1 MANDIKGITVKIG
14 ADTTDLS
21 KAMSSANRSI
31 TTTQKQLNEVQKA
44 LKLDPSNTELLAQK
58 YRLLTEKA
66 DETRKK
72 LQTLKDAQSQVEEQ
86 YQNGEID
93 QGKYDAFR
101 RELITTENQLKELE
115 KDVARSNVTI
125 NSFGEKMKETGGKLT
140 AAGKAV
146 MPVSAAV
153 AGIGTAAAVSAVNFE
168 DAMAKVSTIADTT
181 EVPLDELRSQI
192 LALSSQTGISAN
204 EIADN
209 VYNAISAGQ
218 KTGDAVNFVTNS
230 TKLAKAGFADAG
242 AALDV
247 LTTIL
252 NAYGMEASE
261 VTNVSDMLIQTQ
273 NLGKTTVAELSS
285 SMGKVIPT
293 ANAYHVQLD
302 QLCAGYAK
310 MTANGVATAESTTYM
325 NSMLN
330 ELGKR
335 GTTVSDILKEK
346 TGKSFAELME
356 NGASLADVLSILKES
371 ADEQNLSF
379 GDLWSSAEAG
389 KAGLILLG
397 DSAEDFNST
406 LAQMRESTG
415 ATESAFE
422 KLQTNSSKINKAV
435 NAVKNTFII
444 LGGVILDTFSPA
456 IDAVTGGIQKL
467 CGWISS
473 LPSGIQAIIVV
484 IGTLIAA
491 AGPLLVVLGTL
502 MTSIGSLAPK
512 ISTASTAVSTFS
524 AGLVLPLAPIAAIAA
539 AVTALILI
547 IADLYKN
554 NEDFRNNIQII
565 WNSIK
570 EILSTVLTEIQ
581 TNFSFV
587 WDAVKVIVETALNL
601 IVATTQVFADALS
614 GNWENISSDITNIVT
629 ILKDGILSLFTVLK
643 DGILNLITN
652 VLYPKLVSVWNTIKT
667 AVLQKVTEIKTNAV
681 NKFNE
686 LVTSLVNMGSSFY
699 NAGVNA
705 FQNLWEG
712 MKEIWRSLKD
722 WVTDTI
728 NWLKDKLAFWRSA
741 NREMSDDADGSHAG
755 GLDYVPFDG
764 YKANV
769 NVNGNGNVNE
779 KGNGEG
785 NENASQD
792 GQPHP
797 FHPPSVEEVRAYCEN
812 KGYRISPERFMDY
825 YTANGWRLG
834 KSEMKDWKA
843 VVRNWERKEA
853 KQTENVSGYCRQES
867 GKGVKGYGR
876 CEGADAGSE
885 KYDGT
890 VL

>member
-31 TTTQKQLNEVQKA
+31 STTQKQLNEVQKA

-168 DAMAKVSTIADTT
+168 DAMTKVSTIADTT

-310 MTANGVATAESTTYM
+310 MTANGVATAESTTYI

-330 ELGKR
+330 ELGKS
-335 GTTVSDILKEK
+335 GTKVSDILKEK

-397 DSAEDFNST
+397 DSAEDFNDT

-456 IDAVTGGIQKL
+456 INAVTGGIQKL
-467 CGWISS
+467 CEWVSS
-473 LPSGIQAIIVV
+473 LPTGIQTVIVV

-502 MTSIGSLAPK
+502 MTSIGSLAPLF
-512 ISTASTAVSTFS
+512 STAVTAISTFS
-524 AGLVLPLAPIAAIAA
+524 AGLALPLAPIAAIAA

-547 IADLYKN
+547 VADLYKN

-570 EILSTVLTEIQ
+570 DFFNTVLSEIQ

-587 WDAVKVIVETALNL
+587 WDAVKVIVETALNY
-601 IVATTQVFADALS
+601 IVAVTQLFADIFS
-614 GNWENISSDITNIVT
+614 GNWENIGSDITNIVAV
-629 ILKDGILSLFTVLK
+629 LKDGILNLFIVLK

-699 NAGVNA
+699 NAGCNA
-705 FQNLWEG
+705 FQNLWNG

-741 NREMSDDADGSHAG
+741 NDEMNDGADGSHAG

-764 YKANV
+764 YKAILH
-769 NVNGNGNVNE
+769 
-779 KGNGEG
+779 KGERVLT
-785 NENASQD
+785 AQ
-792 GQPHP
+792 
-797 FHPPSVEEVRAYCEN
+797 EN
-812 KGYRISPERFMDY
+812 KTYKNNTTNKSGDTNVSVTQNFYNSSEN
-825 YTANGWRLG
+825 TA
-834 KSEMKDWKA
+834 
-843 VVRNWERKEA
+843 RKEQ
-853 KQTENVSGYCRQES
+853 KELQRTFRKLGFT
-867 GKGVKGYGR
+867 GV
-876 CEGADAGSE
+876 
-885 KYDGT
+885 
-890 VL
+890 

>member
-21 KAMSSANRSI
+21 KAMSGANRSI
-31 TTTQKQLNEVQKA
+31 STTQKQLNEVQKA

-330 ELGKR
+330 ELGKS

-356 NGASLADVLSILKES
+356 GGASLADVLSILKES

-397 DSAEDFNST
+397 DSAEDFNDT

-415 ATESAFE
+415 ATDSAFE

-473 LPSGIQAIIVV
+473 LPMGIQTIIVV

-491 AGPLLVVLGTL
+491 AGPLLIMLGTL
-502 MTSIGSLAPK
+502 MTSIGSLAPM
-512 ISTASTAVSTFS
+512 ISTASTAISTFS
-524 AGLVLPLAPIAAIAA
+524 AGLTWPLATIAAIAA

-547 IADLYKN
+547 VADLYKN

-570 EILSTVLTEIQ
+570 DFFNRVLSEIQ

-587 WDAVKVIVETALNL
+587 WDALKVIVETALNY
-601 IVATTQVFADALS
+601 IVSITQLFADIFS
-614 GNWENISSDITNIVT
+614 GNWENIGSDITNIVT
-629 ILKDGILSLFTVLK
+629 VLKDGILSLFTVLK

-652 VLYPKLVSVWNTIKT
+652 VLYPKLVSIWNTIKT

-699 NAGVNA
+699 NAGCNA
-705 FQNLWEG
+705 FSSLWNG

-728 NWLKDKLAFWRSA
+728 DWLKEKLAFWRSA
-741 NREMSDDADGSHAG
+741 NDEMNDGADGSHAG

-764 YKANV
+764 YKAILH
-769 NVNGNGNVNE
+769 
-779 KGNGEG
+779 KGERVLT
-785 NENASQD
+785 AQ
-792 GQPHP
+792 
-797 FHPPSVEEVRAYCEN
+797 EN
-812 KGYRISPERFMDY
+812 KTYQSNVTTKSGDTNVSVTQNFYNSSEN
-825 YTANGWRLG
+825 TARKEQKELQRTFRRLG
-834 KSEMKDWKA
+834 F
-843 VVRNWERKEA
+843 
-853 KQTENVSGYCRQES
+853 T
-867 GKGVKGYGR
+867 GV
-876 CEGADAGSE
+876 
-885 KYDGT
+885 
-890 VL
+890 

>member
-1 MANDIKGITVKIG
+1 MANDIKGIIVRIG

-31 TTTQKQLNEVQKA
+31 STTQKQLNEVQKA
-44 LKLDPSNTELLAQK
+44 LKLDPSNTDLLAQK

-72 LQTLKDAQSQVEEQ
+72 LQTLKDAQEQVEEQ
-86 YQNGEID
+86 YRNGEID

-101 RELITTENQLKELE
+101 RELISTENQLKKLE
-115 KDVARSNVTI
+115 KEAAKSNAAI
-125 NSFGEKMKETGGKLT
+125 NSFGEKMKDTGGKLT
-140 AAGKAV
+140 AAGKTI
-146 MPVSAAV
+146 MPLSAAV
-153 AGIGTAAAVSAVNFE
+153 VGIGTAAAVSAVDFE

-181 EVPLDELRSQI
+181 EIPLDELRSQI
-192 LALSSQTGISAN
+192 LYLSSQTGISAN

-302 QLCAGYAK
+302 QICAGYAK

-330 ELGKR
+330 ELGKS

-346 TGKSFAELME
+346 TGKSFAELMAD
-356 NGASLADVLSILKES
+356 GVSLADVLSVLKDS

-406 LAQMRESTG
+406 LAQMQESTG
-415 ATESAFE
+415 ATETAFE

-435 NAVKNTFII
+435 NAVKNTFIV

-456 IDAVTGGIQKL
+456 IEAVTGGIQKL
-467 CGWISS
+467 CNWISS
-473 LPSGIQAIIVV
+473 LPIGIQTIIVV

-502 MTSIGSLAPK
+502 MTSIGSLAPLL
-512 ISTASTAVSTFS
+512 STAVTAVSAFS
-524 AGLVLPLAPIAAIAA
+524 AGLALPIAPIAAIAA

-570 EILSTVLTEIQ
+570 DFLSAVLTEIQ

-587 WDAVKVIVETALNL
+587 WNAVKVIVETALNL
-601 IVATTQVFADALS
+601 IVAATQLFADIIS
-614 GNWENISSDITNIVT
+614 GNWENIGSDITNIVT
-629 ILKDGILSLFTVLK
+629 VLKDGIISLFTVLK

-652 VLYPKLVSVWNTIKT
+652 ILYPKLVSIWNTIKT
-667 AVLQKVTEIKTNAV
+667 AVLQKVTEIKTNV
-681 NKFNE
+681 INKFNE

-699 NAGVNA
+699 NAGCNA
-705 FQNLWEG
+705 FSSLWNG

-741 NREMSDDADGSHAG
+741 NEEMSEGADGSHAG

-764 YKANV
+764 YKAILH
-769 NVNGNGNVNE
+769 
-779 KGNGEG
+779 KGERVLT
-785 NENASQD
+785 AQ
-792 GQPHP
+792 
-797 FHPPSVEEVRAYCEN
+797 EN
-812 KGYRISPERFMDY
+812 KTYQNNTTNKNGDTNVSVTQNFYNSSEN
-825 YTANGWRLG
+825 TA
-834 KSEMKDWKA
+834 
-843 VVRNWERKEA
+843 RKEQ
-853 KQTENVSGYCRQES
+853 KELQRTFRKLGFT
-867 GKGVKGYGR
+867 GV
-876 CEGADAGSE
+876 
-885 KYDGT
+885 
-890 VL
+890 

>member
-242 AALDV
+242 SALDV

-302 QLCAGYAK
+302 QLCTGYAK

-330 ELGKR
+330 ELGKS

-356 NGASLADVLSILKES
+356 NGASLADVLSILKDS

-397 DSAEDFNST
+397 DSADDFNAT

-415 ATESAFE
+415 AAESAFE

-456 IDAVTGGIQKL
+456 INAVTISIQRL
-467 CGWISS
+467 CEWVSS
-473 LPSGIQAIIVV
+473 LPTGIQTVMVV

-491 AGPLLVVLGTL
+491 TGPLLVVLGTL
-502 MTSIGSLAPK
+502 MTSIGSLAPLF
-512 ISTASTAVSTFS
+512 STAVTAISAFS
-524 AGLVLPLAPIAAIAA
+524 AGLALPLAPIAAIAA

-601 IVATTQVFADALS
+601 IVAATQLFADIFS

-629 ILKDGILSLFTVLK
+629 VLKDGVVSLFVVLK

-699 NAGVNA
+699 NAGCNA
-705 FQNLWEG
+705 FDSLWNG

-728 NWLKDKLAFWRSA
+728 DWLKEKLAFWRSA
-741 NREMSDDADGSHAG
+741 NREMSEGADGSHAG

-764 YKANV
+764 YKAILH
-769 NVNGNGNVNE
+769 
-779 KGNGEG
+779 KGERVLT
-785 NENASQD
+785 AQ
-792 GQPHP
+792 
-797 FHPPSVEEVRAYCEN
+797 EN
-812 KGYRISPERFMDY
+812 KTYQNNTTNKSGDTNVSVTQNFYNSSEN
-825 YTANGWRLG
+825 TARKEQKELQRTFRRLG
-834 KSEMKDWKA
+834 F
-843 VVRNWERKEA
+843 
-853 KQTENVSGYCRQES
+853 T
-867 GKGVKGYGR
+867 GV
-876 CEGADAGSE
+876 
-885 KYDGT
+885 
-890 VL
+890 

>member
-31 TTTQKQLNEVQKA
+31 STTQKQLNEVQKA

-242 AALDV
+242 SALDV

-302 QLCAGYAK
+302 QLCTGYAK

-330 ELGKR
+330 ELGKS

-356 NGASLADVLSILKES
+356 NGASLADVLSILKDS

-397 DSAEDFNST
+397 DSADDFNAT

-415 ATESAFE
+415 AAESAFE

-456 IDAVTGGIQKL
+456 INAVTISIQRL
-467 CGWISS
+467 CEWVSS
-473 LPSGIQAIIVV
+473 LPTGIQTVIVV

-491 AGPLLVVLGTL
+491 TGPLLVVLGTL
-502 MTSIGSLAPK
+502 MTSIGSLAPLF
-512 ISTASTAVSTFS
+512 STAVTAIAAFS
-524 AGLVLPLAPIAAIAA
+524 AGLALPLAPIAAIAA

-601 IVATTQVFADALS
+601 IVAATQLFADIFS

-629 ILKDGILSLFTVLK
+629 VLKDGVVSLFVVLK

-699 NAGVNA
+699 NAGCNA
-705 FQNLWEG
+705 FDSLWNG

-728 NWLKDKLAFWRSA
+728 DWLKEKLAFWRSA
-741 NREMSDDADGSHAG
+741 NREMSEGADGSHAG

-764 YKANV
+764 YKAILH
-769 NVNGNGNVNE
+769 
-779 KGNGEG
+779 KGERVLT
-785 NENASQD
+785 AQ
-792 GQPHP
+792 
-797 FHPPSVEEVRAYCEN
+797 EN
-812 KGYRISPERFMDY
+812 KTYQNNTTNKSGDTNVSVTQNFYNSSEN
-825 YTANGWRLG
+825 TARKEQKELQRTFRRLG
-834 KSEMKDWKA
+834 F
-843 VVRNWERKEA
+843 
-853 KQTENVSGYCRQES
+853 T
-867 GKGVKGYGR
+867 GV
-876 CEGADAGSE
+876 
-885 KYDGT
+885 
-890 VL
+890 

>member
-547 IADLYKN
+547 IAD
-554 NEDFRNNIQII
+554 
-565 WNSIK
+565 
-570 EILSTVLTEIQ
+570 
-581 TNFSFV
+581 
-587 WDAVKVIVETALNL
+587 
-601 IVATTQVFADALS
+601 
-614 GNWENISSDITNIVT
+614 
-629 ILKDGILSLFTVLK
+629 
-643 DGILNLITN
+643 
-652 VLYPKLVSVWNTIKT
+652 
-667 AVLQKVTEIKTNAV
+667 
-681 NKFNE
+681 FN
-686 LVTSLVNMGSSFY
+686 
-699 NAGVNA
+699 
-705 FQNLWEG
+705 
-712 MKEIWRSLKD
+712 
-722 WVTDTI
+722 
-728 NWLKDKLAFWRSA
+728 
-741 NREMSDDADGSHAG
+741 
-755 GLDYVPFDG
+755 
-764 YKANV
+764 
-769 NVNGNGNVNE
+769 
-779 KGNGEG
+779 
-785 NENASQD
+785 
-792 GQPHP
+792 
-797 FHPPSVEEVRAYCEN
+797 
-812 KGYRISPERFMDY
+812 
-825 YTANGWRLG
+825 
-834 KSEMKDWKA
+834 
-843 VVRNWERKEA
+843 
-853 KQTENVSGYCRQES
+853 
-867 GKGVKGYGR
+867 
-876 CEGADAGSE
+876 
-885 KYDGT
+885 
-890 VL
+890 

>member
-601 IVATTQVFADALS
+601 IVATTHTPVLQQYPVFGVYPRCGRYSA
-614 GNWENISSDITNIVT
+614 
-629 ILKDGILSLFTVLK
+629 
-643 DGILNLITN
+643 
-652 VLYPKLVSVWNTIKT
+652 VLY
-667 AVLQKVTEIKTNAV
+667 
-681 NKFNE
+681 
-686 LVTSLVNMGSSFY
+686 
-699 NAGVNA
+699 
-705 FQNLWEG
+705 
-712 MKEIWRSLKD
+712 R
-722 WVTDTI
+722 
-728 NWLKDKLAFWRSA
+728 R
-741 NREMSDDADGSHAG
+741 R
-755 GLDYVPFDG
+755 GL
-764 YKANV
+764 
-769 NVNGNGNVNE
+769 
-779 KGNGEG
+779 
-785 NENASQD
+785 
-792 GQPHP
+792 
-797 FHPPSVEEVRAYCEN
+797 
-812 KGYRISPERFMDY
+812 
-825 YTANGWRLG
+825 
-834 KSEMKDWKA
+834 
-843 VVRNWERKEA
+843 
-853 KQTENVSGYCRQES
+853 
-867 GKGVKGYGR
+867 
-876 CEGADAGSE
+876 
-885 KYDGT
+885 
-890 VL
+890 

>member
-31 TTTQKQLNEVQKA
+31 STTQKQLNEVQKA
-44 LKLDPSNTELLAQK
+44 LKLDPSNTELLTQK

-72 LQTLKDAQSQVEEQ
+72 LQTLKDVQSQVEEQ

-204 EIADN
+204 EIADY

-330 ELGKR
+330 ELGKS

-356 NGASLADVLSILKES
+356 GGASLADVLSILKES

-397 DSAEDFNST
+397 DSAEDFNDT

-415 ATESAFE
+415 ATDSAFE

-473 LPSGIQAIIVV
+473 LPMGIQTIIVV

-491 AGPLLVVLGTL
+491 AGPLLIMLGTL
-502 MTSIGSLAPK
+502 MTSIGSLAPM
-512 ISTASTAVSTFS
+512 ISTASTAISTFS
-524 AGLVLPLAPIAAIAA
+524 AGLTWPLAPIAAIAA

-547 IADLYKN
+547 VADLYKN

-570 EILSTVLTEIQ
+570 DFFNRVLSEIQ

-587 WDAVKVIVETALNL
+587 WDALKVIVETALNY
-601 IVATTQVFADALS
+601 IVSITQLFADIFS
-614 GNWENISSDITNIVT
+614 GNWENIGSDITNIVT
-629 ILKDGILSLFTVLK
+629 VLKDGILSLFTVLK

-652 VLYPKLVSVWNTIKT
+652 VLYPKLVSIWNTIKT

-699 NAGVNA
+699 NAGCNA
-705 FQNLWEG
+705 FSSLWNG

-728 NWLKDKLAFWRSA
+728 DWLKEKLAFWRSA

-764 YKANV
+764 YKAILH
-769 NVNGNGNVNE
+769 
-779 KGNGEG
+779 KGERVLT
-785 NENASQD
+785 AQ
-792 GQPHP
+792 
-797 FHPPSVEEVRAYCEN
+797 EN
-812 KGYRISPERFMDY
+812 KTYQSTVTTQSGDTNVTVTQNFYNSSEN
-825 YTANGWRLG
+825 TARKEQKELQRTFRRLG
-834 KSEMKDWKA
+834 F
-843 VVRNWERKEA
+843 
-853 KQTENVSGYCRQES
+853 T
-867 GKGVKGYGR
+867 GV
-876 CEGADAGSE
+876 
-885 KYDGT
+885 
-890 VL
+890 

>member
-31 TTTQKQLNEVQKA
+31 STTQKQLNEVQKA

-58 YRLLTEKA
+58 YRLFTEKA

-242 AALDV
+242 SALDV

-302 QLCAGYAK
+302 QLCTGYAK

-330 ELGKR
+330 ELGKS

-356 NGASLADVLSILKES
+356 NGASLADVLSILKDS

-397 DSAEDFNST
+397 DSADDFNAT

-415 ATESAFE
+415 AAESAFE

-456 IDAVTGGIQKL
+456 INAVTISIQRL
-467 CGWISS
+467 CEWVSS
-473 LPSGIQAIIVV
+473 LPTGIQTVIVV

-491 AGPLLVVLGTL
+491 TGPLLVVLGTL
-502 MTSIGSLAPK
+502 MTSIGSLAPLF
-512 ISTASTAVSTFS
+512 STAVTAISAFS
-524 AGLVLPLAPIAAIAA
+524 AGLALPLAPIAAIAA

-601 IVATTQVFADALS
+601 IVAATQLFADIFS

-629 ILKDGILSLFTVLK
+629 VLKDGVVSLFVVLK

-699 NAGVNA
+699 NAGCNA
-705 FQNLWEG
+705 FDSLWNG

-728 NWLKDKLAFWRSA
+728 DWLKEKLAFWRSA
-741 NREMSDDADGSHAG
+741 NREMSEGADGSHAG

-764 YKANV
+764 YKAILH
-769 NVNGNGNVNE
+769 
-779 KGNGEG
+779 KGERVLT
-785 NENASQD
+785 AQ
-792 GQPHP
+792 
-797 FHPPSVEEVRAYCEN
+797 EN
-812 KGYRISPERFMDY
+812 KTYQNNTTNKSGDTNVSVTQNFYNSSEN
-825 YTANGWRLG
+825 TA
-834 KSEMKDWKA
+834 
-843 VVRNWERKEA
+843 RKEQ
-853 KQTENVSGYCRQES
+853 KELQRTFRKLGFT
-867 GKGVKGYGR
+867 GV
-876 CEGADAGSE
+876 
-885 KYDGT
+885 
-890 VL
+890 

>member
-1 MANDIKGITVKIG
+1 MANDIKGIIVRIG

-31 TTTQKQLNEVQKA
+31 STTQKQLNEVQKA

-140 AAGKAV
+140 AAGKSI
-146 MPVSAAV
+146 MPLSAAV
-153 AGIGTAAAVSAVNFE
+153 AGIGTAAAVSAVSFE
-168 DAMAKVSTIADTT
+168 DAMAKVGTIADTT
-181 EVPLDELRSQI
+181 EIPLDELRSQI
-192 LALSSQTGISAN
+192 LSLSSQTGISAN

-302 QLCAGYAK
+302 QLCTGYAK

-330 ELGKR
+330 ELGKS
-335 GTTVSDILKEK
+335 GTTVSDILKDK

-356 NGASLADVLSILKES
+356 DGHSLADVLSILKES

-397 DSAEDFNST
+397 DSADDFNST
-406 LAQMRESTG
+406 LARMRESTG

-456 IDAVTGGIQKL
+456 INAVTEGIQKL
-467 CGWISS
+467 CEWISS
-473 LPSGIQAIIVV
+473 LPSGIQTIIVV

-491 AGPLLVVLGTL
+491 AGPLLVILGTL
-502 MTSIGSLAPK
+502 MTSIGSLAPMF
-512 ISTASTAVSTFS
+512 STAVTAVSAFS
-524 AGLVLPLAPIAAIAA
+524 AGLTWPLAPIAAIAA

-601 IVATTQVFADALS
+601 IVAATQLFADIFS

-629 ILKDGILSLFTVLK
+629 VLKDGVVSLFVVLK

-699 NAGVNA
+699 NAGCNA
-705 FQNLWEG
+705 FDSLWNG

-728 NWLKDKLAFWRSA
+728 DWLKEKLAFWRSA
-741 NREMSDDADGSHAG
+741 NREMSEGADGSHAG

-764 YKANV
+764 YKAILH
-769 NVNGNGNVNE
+769 
-779 KGNGEG
+779 KGERVLT
-785 NENASQD
+785 AQ
-792 GQPHP
+792 
-797 FHPPSVEEVRAYCEN
+797 EN
-812 KGYRISPERFMDY
+812 KTYQSNVTTKSGDTNVTVTQNFYNSSEN
-825 YTANGWRLG
+825 TA
-834 KSEMKDWKA
+834 
-843 VVRNWERKEA
+843 RKEQ
-853 KQTENVSGYCRQES
+853 KELQRTFRKLGFT
-867 GKGVKGYGR
+867 GV
-876 CEGADAGSE
+876 
-885 KYDGT
+885 
-890 VL
+890 

>member
-14 ADTTDLS
+14 ADTTDLG

-31 TTTQKQLNEVQKA
+31 STTQKQLNEVQKA

-72 LQTLKDAQSQVEEQ
+72 LQTLKDAQAQVEEQ
-86 YQNGEID
+86 YRNGEID

-168 DAMAKVSTIADTT
+168 DAMAKVSTIADTM
-181 EVPLDELRSQI
+181 EVPLDSLRSQI
-192 LALSSQTGISAN
+192 LELSSQTGISAN

-252 NAYGMEASE
+252 SAYGMEASE

-302 QLCAGYAK
+302 QLCTGYAK

-330 ELGKR
+330 ELGKS
-335 GTTVSDILKEK
+335 GTTVSDILKDK

-356 NGASLADVLSILKES
+356 DGHSLADVLSILKDS

-397 DSAEDFNST
+397 DSADDFNAT

-415 ATESAFE
+415 ATETAFE

-435 NAVKNTFII
+435 NDVKNTFII

-467 CGWISS
+467 CNWISS
-473 LPSGIQAIIVV
+473 LPTGIQTVIVL

-491 AGPLLVVLGTL
+491 AGPLLVILGTL
-502 MTSIGSLAPK
+502 MTSIGSLAPMF
-512 ISTASTAVSTFS
+512 STAVTAISAFST
-524 AGLVLPLAPIAAIAA
+524 GLALPLAPIAAIAA

-547 IADLYKN
+547 VADLYKN

-764 YKANV
+764 YKAILH
-769 NVNGNGNVNE
+769 
-779 KGNGEG
+779 KGERVLT
-785 NENASQD
+785 AQ
-792 GQPHP
+792 
-797 FHPPSVEEVRAYCEN
+797 EN
-812 KGYRISPERFMDY
+812 KTYQSNVTTKSGDTNVTVTQNFYNSSEN
-825 YTANGWRLG
+825 TA
-834 KSEMKDWKA
+834 
-843 VVRNWERKEA
+843 RKEQ
-853 KQTENVSGYCRQES
+853 KELQRTFRKLGFT
-867 GKGVKGYGR
+867 GV
-876 CEGADAGSE
+876 
-885 KYDGT
+885 
-890 VL
+890 

>member
-31 TTTQKQLNEVQKA
+31 STTQKQLNEVQKA

-86 YQNGEID
+86 YRNGEID

-764 YKANV
+764 YKAILH
-769 NVNGNGNVNE
+769 
-779 KGNGEG
+779 KGERVLT
-785 NENASQD
+785 AQ
-792 GQPHP
+792 
-797 FHPPSVEEVRAYCEN
+797 EN
-812 KGYRISPERFMDY
+812 KTYQSNVTTKSGDTNVTVTQNFYNSSEN
-825 YTANGWRLG
+825 TA
-834 KSEMKDWKA
+834 
-843 VVRNWERKEA
+843 RKEQ
-853 KQTENVSGYCRQES
+853 KELQRTFRKLGFT
-867 GKGVKGYGR
+867 GV
-876 CEGADAGSE
+876 
-885 KYDGT
+885 
-890 VL
+890 

>member
-31 TTTQKQLNEVQKA
+31 STTQKQLNEVQKA

-72 LQTLKDAQSQVEEQ
+72 LQTLKDAQAQVEEQ
-86 YQNGEID
+86 YRNGEID

-168 DAMAKVSTIADTT
+168 DAMTKVSTIADTT

-310 MTANGVATAESTTYM
+310 MTANGVATAESTTYI

-330 ELGKR
+330 ELGKS
-335 GTTVSDILKEK
+335 GTKVSDILKEK

-397 DSAEDFNST
+397 DSAEDFNDT

-456 IDAVTGGIQKL
+456 INAVTGGIQKL
-467 CGWISS
+467 CEWVSS
-473 LPSGIQAIIVV
+473 LPTGIQTVIVV

-502 MTSIGSLAPK
+502 MTSIGSLAPLF
-512 ISTASTAVSTFS
+512 STAVTAISTFS
-524 AGLVLPLAPIAAIAA
+524 AGLALPLAPIAAIAA

-547 IADLYKN
+547 VADLYKN

-570 EILSTVLTEIQ
+570 DFFNTVLSEIQ

-587 WDAVKVIVETALNL
+587 WDAVKVIVETALNY
-601 IVATTQVFADALS
+601 IVAVTQLFADIFS
-614 GNWENISSDITNIVT
+614 GNWENIGSDITNIVAV
-629 ILKDGILSLFTVLK
+629 LKDGILNLFIVLK

-686 LVTSLVNMGSSFY
+686 LVTSLINMGSSFY
-699 NAGVNA
+699 NAGCNA
-705 FQNLWEG
+705 FDSLWNG

-728 NWLKDKLAFWRSA
+728 DWLKEKLAFWRSA

-764 YKANV
+764 YKAILH
-769 NVNGNGNVNE
+769 
-779 KGNGEG
+779 KGERVLT
-785 NENASQD
+785 AQ
-792 GQPHP
+792 
-797 FHPPSVEEVRAYCEN
+797 EN
-812 KGYRISPERFMDY
+812 KTYQSNVTTQSSDTNVTVTQNFYNSSEN
-825 YTANGWRLG
+825 TA
-834 KSEMKDWKA
+834 
-843 VVRNWERKEA
+843 RKEQ
-853 KQTENVSGYCRQES
+853 KELQRTFRKLGFT
-867 GKGVKGYGR
+867 GV
-876 CEGADAGSE
+876 
-885 KYDGT
+885 
-890 VL
+890 

>member
-1 MANDIKGITVKIG
+1 
-14 ADTTDLS
+14 
-21 KAMSSANRSI
+21 
-31 TTTQKQLNEVQKA
+31 
-44 LKLDPSNTELLAQK
+44 
-58 YRLLTEKA
+58 
-66 DETRKK
+66 
-72 LQTLKDAQSQVEEQ
+72 
-86 YQNGEID
+86 
-93 QGKYDAFR
+93 
-101 RELITTENQLKELE
+101 
-115 KDVARSNVTI
+115 
-125 NSFGEKMKETGGKLT
+125 
-140 AAGKAV
+140 
-146 MPVSAAV
+146 
-153 AGIGTAAAVSAVNFE
+153 
-168 DAMAKVSTIADTT
+168 
-181 EVPLDELRSQI
+181 
-192 LALSSQTGISAN
+192 
-204 EIADN
+204 
-209 VYNAISAGQ
+209 
-218 KTGDAVNFVTNS
+218 
-230 TKLAKAGFADAG
+230 
-242 AALDV
+242 
-247 LTTIL
+247 
-252 NAYGMEASE
+252 
-261 VTNVSDMLIQTQ
+261 
-273 NLGKTTVAELSS
+273 
-285 SMGKVIPT
+285 
-293 ANAYHVQLD
+293 
-302 QLCAGYAK
+302 

-330 ELGKR
+330 ELGKS
-335 GTTVSDILKEK
+335 GTTVSDILREK

-356 NGASLADVLSILKES
+356 NGASLADVLSILKDS

-397 DSAEDFNST
+397 DSAEDFNGT

-415 ATESAFE
+415 ATDGAFE

-435 NAVKNTFII
+435 NDVKNTFII

-473 LPSGIQAIIVV
+473 LPTGIQTIIVV

-491 AGPLLVVLGTL
+491 AGPLLVMLGTL
-502 MTSIGSLAPK
+502 MTSIGSFAPML
-512 ISTASTAVSTFS
+512 STAATAVSTFS
-524 AGLVLPLAPIAAIAA
+524 AGLALPLAPIAAIAA

-601 IVATTQVFADALS
+601 IISITQLFADILS
-614 GNWENISSDITNIVT
+614 GNWENISSDIINIVT

-712 MKEIWRSLKD
+712 MKEIWRSLKE

-741 NREMSDDADGSHAG
+741 NDEMNDGADGSHAG

-764 YKANV
+764 YKAILH
-769 NVNGNGNVNE
+769 
-779 KGNGEG
+779 KGERVLT
-785 NENASQD
+785 AQ
-792 GQPHP
+792 
-797 FHPPSVEEVRAYCEN
+797 EN
-812 KGYRISPERFMDY
+812 KTYQSNVTTKSGDTNVSVTQNFYNSSEN
-825 YTANGWRLG
+825 TA
-834 KSEMKDWKA
+834 
-843 VVRNWERKEA
+843 RKEQ
-853 KQTENVSGYCRQES
+853 KELQRTFRKLGFT
-867 GKGVKGYGR
+867 GV
-876 CEGADAGSE
+876 
-885 KYDGT
+885 
-890 VL
+890 

>member
-1 MANDIKGITVKIG
+1 MANDIKGIIVRIG

-31 TTTQKQLNEVQKA
+31 STTQKQLNEVQKA
-44 LKLDPSNTELLAQK
+44 LKLDPSNTDLLAQK

-72 LQTLKDAQSQVEEQ
+72 LQTLKDAQEQVEEQ
-86 YQNGEID
+86 YRNGEID

-101 RELITTENQLKELE
+101 RELITTENQLRELE

-192 LALSSQTGISAN
+192 LSLSSQTGISAS

-293 ANAYHVQLD
+293 ANAYNVQLD

-330 ELGKR
+330 ELGKS
-335 GTTVSDILKEK
+335 GTTVSDILKER

-356 NGASLADVLSILKES
+356 NGESLADVLSVLKDS

-415 ATESAFE
+415 ATETAFE

-435 NAVKNTFII
+435 NAVKNTFIV

-456 IDAVTGGIQKL
+456 IEAVTGGIQKL
-467 CGWISS
+467 CNWISS
-473 LPSGIQAIIVV
+473 LPMGIQTIIVV
-484 IGTLIAA
+484 IGTLIAS

-502 MTSIGSLAPK
+502 MTSIGSLAPMF
-512 ISTASTAVSTFS
+512 STAVTAVSAFS
-524 AGLVLPLAPIAAIAA
+524 AGLALPIAPIAAIAA

-601 IVATTQVFADALS
+601 IVVATQFFADVLS
-614 GNWENISSDITNIVT
+614 GNWKNISSDITNIVT
-629 ILKDGILSLFTVLK
+629 VLKNGILSLFTVLK

-705 FQNLWEG
+705 FSSLWNG
-712 MKEIWRSLKD
+712 MKEIWRSLRD

-741 NREMSDDADGSHAG
+741 NDEMNDGADGSHAG

-764 YKANV
+764 YKAILH
-769 NVNGNGNVNE
+769 
-779 KGNGEG
+779 KGERVLT
-785 NENASQD
+785 AQ
-792 GQPHP
+792 
-797 FHPPSVEEVRAYCEN
+797 EN
-812 KGYRISPERFMDY
+812 KTYKNNTTNKSGDTNVSVTQNFYNSSEN
-825 YTANGWRLG
+825 TA
-834 KSEMKDWKA
+834 
-843 VVRNWERKEA
+843 RKEQ
-853 KQTENVSGYCRQES
+853 KELQRTFRKLGFT
-867 GKGVKGYGR
+867 GV
-876 CEGADAGSE
+876 
-885 KYDGT
+885 
-890 VL
+890 

>member
-293 ANAYHVQLD
+293 ANACNVQLD

-512 ISTASTAVSTFS
+512 ISTAVTAISTFS
-524 AGLVLPLAPIAAIAA
+524 ADLALPLAPIAAIAA

-764 YKANV
+764 YKAILH
-769 NVNGNGNVNE
+769 
-779 KGNGEG
+779 KGERVLT
-785 NENASQD
+785 AQ
-792 GQPHP
+792 
-797 FHPPSVEEVRAYCEN
+797 EN
-812 KGYRISPERFMDY
+812 KTYQSNVTTKSGDTNVTVTQNFYNSSEN
-825 YTANGWRLG
+825 TA
-834 KSEMKDWKA
+834 
-843 VVRNWERKEA
+843 RKEQ
-853 KQTENVSGYCRQES
+853 KELQRTFRKLGFT
-867 GKGVKGYGR
+867 GV
-876 CEGADAGSE
+876 
-885 KYDGT
+885 
-890 VL
+890 

>member
-31 TTTQKQLNEVQKA
+31 STTQKQLNEVQKA

-168 DAMAKVSTIADTT
+168 DAMTKVSTIADTT

-310 MTANGVATAESTTYM
+310 MTANGVATAESTTYI

-330 ELGKR
+330 ELGKS
-335 GTTVSDILKEK
+335 GTKVSDILKEK

-397 DSAEDFNST
+397 DSAEDFNDT

-456 IDAVTGGIQKL
+456 INAVTGGIQKL
-467 CGWISS
+467 CEWVSS
-473 LPSGIQAIIVV
+473 LPTGIQTVIVV

-502 MTSIGSLAPK
+502 MTSIGSLAPLF
-512 ISTASTAVSTFS
+512 STAVTAISTFS
-524 AGLVLPLAPIAAIAA
+524 AGLALPLAPIAAIAA

-547 IADLYKN
+547 VADLYKN

-570 EILSTVLTEIQ
+570 DFFNTVLSEIQ

-601 IVATTQVFADALS
+601 IVATTQLFADIFS
-614 GNWENISSDITNIVT
+614 GNWENISGDIINIVT
-629 ILKDGILSLFTVLK
+629 VLKDEILSLFTVLK

-699 NAGVNA
+699 NAGCNA

-728 NWLKDKLAFWRSA
+728 DWLKDKLAFWRSA

-764 YKANV
+764 YKAILH
-769 NVNGNGNVNE
+769 
-779 KGNGEG
+779 KGERVLT
-785 NENASQD
+785 AQ
-792 GQPHP
+792 
-797 FHPPSVEEVRAYCEN
+797 EN
-812 KGYRISPERFMDY
+812 KTYQSNV
-825 YTANGWRLG
+825 TA
-834 KSEMKDWKA
+834 KSGDTNVTVTQNFYNSSENNA
-843 VVRNWERKEA
+843 RKEQ
-853 KQTENVSGYCRQES
+853 KELQRTFRKLGFT
-867 GKGVKGYGR
+867 GV
-876 CEGADAGSE
+876 
-885 KYDGT
+885 
-890 VL
+890 

>member
-31 TTTQKQLNEVQKA
+31 STTQKQLNEVQKA

-86 YQNGEID
+86 YRNGEID
-93 QGKYDAFR
+93 QGKYDAFC

-140 AAGKAV
+140 AAGKTI
-146 MPVSAAV
+146 MPLSAAV

-168 DAMAKVSTIADTT
+168 DAMAKVSTITDTT
-181 EVPLDELRSQI
+181 EVPLDSLRSQI
-192 LALSSQTGISAN
+192 LELSSQTGISAN

-218 KTGDAVNFVTNS
+218 KTGDAVNFVTKS

-242 AALDV
+242 SALDV

-302 QLCAGYAK
+302 QLCTGYAK

-330 ELGKR
+330 ELGKS

-356 NGASLADVLSILKES
+356 NGASLADVLSILKDS

-397 DSAEDFNST
+397 DSADDFNAT

-415 ATESAFE
+415 AAESAFE

-456 IDAVTGGIQKL
+456 INAVTISIQRL
-467 CGWISS
+467 CEWVSS
-473 LPSGIQAIIVV
+473 LPTGIQTVIVV

-491 AGPLLVVLGTL
+491 TGPLLVVLGTL
-502 MTSIGSLAPK
+502 MTSIGSLAPLF
-512 ISTASTAVSTFS
+512 STAVTAISAFS
-524 AGLVLPLAPIAAIAA
+524 AGLALPLAPIAAIAA

-601 IVATTQVFADALS
+601 IVAATQLFADIFS

-629 ILKDGILSLFTVLK
+629 VLKNGVVSLFVVLK

-699 NAGVNA
+699 NAGCNA
-705 FQNLWEG
+705 FDSLWNG

-728 NWLKDKLAFWRSA
+728 DWLKEKLALWRSA
-741 NREMSDDADGSHAG
+741 NREMSEGADGSHAG

-764 YKANV
+764 YKAILH
-769 NVNGNGNVNE
+769 
-779 KGNGEG
+779 KGERVLT
-785 NENASQD
+785 AQ
-792 GQPHP
+792 
-797 FHPPSVEEVRAYCEN
+797 EN
-812 KGYRISPERFMDY
+812 KTYQNNTTNKSGDTNVSVTQNFYNSSEN
-825 YTANGWRLG
+825 TA
-834 KSEMKDWKA
+834 
-843 VVRNWERKEA
+843 RKEQ
-853 KQTENVSGYCRQES
+853 KELQRTFRKLGFT
-867 GKGVKGYGR
+867 GV
-876 CEGADAGSE
+876 
-885 KYDGT
+885 
-890 VL
+890 

>member
-31 TTTQKQLNEVQKA
+31 STTQKQLNEVQKA

-58 YRLLTEKA
+58 YRLLTQKA

-72 LQTLKDAQSQVEEQ
+72 LQTLKDAQVQVEEQ
-86 YQNGEID
+86 YRNGEID

-101 RELITTENQLKELE
+101 RELITTENQLRELE

-153 AGIGTAAAVSAVNFE
+153 AGIGTAVAVSAVNFE

-330 ELGKR
+330 ELGKS
-335 GTTVSDILKEK
+335 GTTISDILKDK

-356 NGASLADVLSILKES
+356 NGVSLADVLSILKDS

-397 DSAEDFNST
+397 DSADDFNAT

-415 ATESAFE
+415 ATETAFE

-435 NAVKNTFII
+435 NDVKNTFII

-467 CGWISS
+467 CNWISS
-473 LPSGIQAIIVV
+473 LPTGIQTVIVL

-491 AGPLLVVLGTL
+491 AGPLLVILGTL
-502 MTSIGSLAPK
+502 MTSIGSLAPMF
-512 ISTASTAVSTFS
+512 STAVTAISAFST
-524 AGLVLPLAPIAAIAA
+524 GLALPLAPIAAIAA

-547 IADLYKN
+547 VADLYKN

-570 EILSTVLTEIQ
+570 DFFNTVLSEIQ

-587 WDAVKVIVETALNL
+587 WDAVKVIVETALNY
-601 IVATTQVFADALS
+601 IVSITQLFADIFS
-614 GNWENISSDITNIVT
+614 GNWENISGDITNIVT
-629 ILKDGILSLFTVLK
+629 VLKDGILSLFTVLK

-699 NAGVNA
+699 NAGCNA
-705 FQNLWEG
+705 FSSLWNG
-712 MKEIWRSLKD
+712 MKEIWSSLKD

-728 NWLKDKLAFWRSA
+728 DWLKEKLAFWRSA

-764 YKANV
+764 YKAILH
-769 NVNGNGNVNE
+769 
-779 KGNGEG
+779 KGERVLT
-785 NENASQD
+785 AQ
-792 GQPHP
+792 
-797 FHPPSVEEVRAYCEN
+797 EN
-812 KGYRISPERFMDY
+812 KTYQSNVTTKSGDTNVTVTQNFYNSSEN
-825 YTANGWRLG
+825 TA
-834 KSEMKDWKA
+834 
-843 VVRNWERKEA
+843 RKEQ
-853 KQTENVSGYCRQES
+853 KELQRTFRKLGFT
-867 GKGVKGYGR
+867 GV
-876 CEGADAGSE
+876 
-885 KYDGT
+885 
-890 VL
+890 

>member
-31 TTTQKQLNEVQKA
+31 STTQKQLNEVQKA

-168 DAMAKVSTIADTT
+168 DAMAKVSTIADTM
-181 EVPLDELRSQI
+181 EVPLDSLRSQI
-192 LALSSQTGISAN
+192 LELSSQTGISAN

-252 NAYGMEASE
+252 SAYGMEASE

-302 QLCAGYAK
+302 QLCTGYAK

-330 ELGKR
+330 ELGKS
-335 GTTVSDILKEK
+335 GTTVSDILKDK

-356 NGASLADVLSILKES
+356 DGHSLADVLSILKDS

-397 DSAEDFNST
+397 DSADDFNAT

-415 ATESAFE
+415 ATETAFE

-435 NAVKNTFII
+435 NDVKNTFII

-467 CGWISS
+467 CNWISS
-473 LPSGIQAIIVV
+473 LPTGIQTVIVL

-491 AGPLLVVLGTL
+491 AGPLLVILGTL
-502 MTSIGSLAPK
+502 MTSIGSLAPMF
-512 ISTASTAVSTFS
+512 STAVTAISAFST
-524 AGLVLPLAPIAAIAA
+524 GLALPLAPIAAIAA

-547 IADLYKN
+547 VADLYKN

-570 EILSTVLTEIQ
+570 DFFNTVLSEIQ

-587 WDAVKVIVETALNL
+587 WDAVKVIVETALNY
-601 IVATTQVFADALS
+601 IVSITQLFADIFS
-614 GNWENISSDITNIVT
+614 GNWENISGDITNIVT
-629 ILKDGILSLFTVLK
+629 VLKDGILSLFTVLK

-699 NAGVNA
+699 NAGCNA
-705 FQNLWEG
+705 FSSLWNG
-712 MKEIWRSLKD
+712 MKEIWSSLKD

-728 NWLKDKLAFWRSA
+728 DWLKEKLAFWRSA

-764 YKANV
+764 YKAILH
-769 NVNGNGNVNE
+769 
-779 KGNGEG
+779 KGERVLT
-785 NENASQD
+785 AQ
-792 GQPHP
+792 
-797 FHPPSVEEVRAYCEN
+797 EN
-812 KGYRISPERFMDY
+812 KTYQSNVTTKSGDTNVTVTQNFYNSSEN
-825 YTANGWRLG
+825 TA
-834 KSEMKDWKA
+834 
-843 VVRNWERKEA
+843 RKEQ
-853 KQTENVSGYCRQES
+853 KELQRTFRKLGFT
-867 GKGVKGYGR
+867 GV
-876 CEGADAGSE
+876 
-885 KYDGT
+885 
-890 VL
+890 

>member
-31 TTTQKQLNEVQKA
+31 STTQKQLNEVQKA

-86 YQNGEID
+86 YRNGEID

-101 RELITTENQLKELE
+101 RELITTENQLKNLE
-115 KDVARSNVTI
+115 KETAKSNAAI
-125 NSFGEKMKETGGKLT
+125 NSFGEKMKDAGGKLT

-181 EVPLDELRSQI
+181 EVPLDSLRSQI
-192 LALSSQTGISAN
+192 LELSSQTGISAN

-302 QLCAGYAK
+302 QLCTGYAK

-330 ELGKR
+330 ELGKS

-356 NGASLADVLSILKES
+356 NGASLADVLSILKKS

-397 DSAEDFNST
+397 DSADDFNST

-415 ATESAFE
+415 ATETAFE

-435 NAVKNTFII
+435 NDVKNTFII
-444 LGGVILDTFSPA
+444 LGGVTV
-456 IDAVTGGIQKL
+456 DAVTGGIQKL

-473 LPSGIQAIIVV
+473 LPTGIQTIIVV

-491 AGPLLVVLGTL
+491 AGPLLVMLGTL
-502 MTSIGSLAPK
+502 MTSIGSLAPMF
-512 ISTASTAVSTFS
+512 STAVTAVSAFS
-524 AGLVLPLAPIAAIAA
+524 AGLTWPLAPIAAIVA

-547 IADLYKN
+547 VADLYQN
-554 NEDFRNNIQII
+554 NEVFRNNIQII

-570 EILSTVLTEIQ
+570 DFFNRVLSEIQ

-587 WDAVKVIVETALNL
+587 WDALKVIVETALNY
-601 IVATTQVFADALS
+601 IVSITQLFADIFS
-614 GNWENISSDITNIVT
+614 GNWENIGSDITNIVT
-629 ILKDGILSLFTVLK
+629 VLKDGILSLFTVLK

-699 NAGVNA
+699 NAGCNA
-705 FQNLWEG
+705 FDSLWNG

-728 NWLKDKLAFWRSA
+728 DWLKDKLAFWRSA

-764 YKANV
+764 YKAILH
-769 NVNGNGNVNE
+769 
-779 KGNGEG
+779 KGERVLT
-785 NENASQD
+785 AQ
-792 GQPHP
+792 
-797 FHPPSVEEVRAYCEN
+797 EN
-812 KGYRISPERFMDY
+812 KTYQSNV
-825 YTANGWRLG
+825 TA
-834 KSEMKDWKA
+834 KSGDTNVTVTQNFYNSSENNA
-843 VVRNWERKEA
+843 RKEQ
-853 KQTENVSGYCRQES
+853 KELQRTFRKLGFT
-867 GKGVKGYGR
+867 GV
-876 CEGADAGSE
+876 
-885 KYDGT
+885 
-890 VL
+890 

>member
-1 MANDIKGITVKIG
+1 MANDIKGIIVRIG

-31 TTTQKQLNEVQKA
+31 STTQKQLNEVQKA
-44 LKLDPSNTELLAQK
+44 LKLDPSNTDLLAQK

-72 LQTLKDAQSQVEEQ
+72 LQTLKDAQEQVEEQ
-86 YQNGEID
+86 YRNGEID

-101 RELITTENQLKELE
+101 RELISTENQLKKLE
-115 KDVARSNVTI
+115 KEAAKSNAAI

-168 DAMAKVSTIADTT
+168 DAMAKVSTIADTM
-181 EVPLDELRSQI
+181 EVPLDSLRSQI
-192 LALSSQTGISAN
+192 LELSSQTGISAN

-252 NAYGMEASE
+252 SAYGMEASE

-302 QLCAGYAK
+302 QLCTGYAK

-330 ELGKR
+330 ELGKS
-335 GTTVSDILKEK
+335 GTTVSDILKDK

-356 NGASLADVLSILKES
+356 DGHSLADVLSILKDS

-397 DSAEDFNST
+397 DSADDFNST

-415 ATESAFE
+415 ATETAFE

-435 NAVKNTFII
+435 NDVKNTFII

-456 IDAVTGGIQKL
+456 VDAVTGGIQKL

-473 LPSGIQAIIVV
+473 LPSGIQTIIVV

-491 AGPLLVVLGTL
+491 AGPLLVMLGTL
-502 MTSIGSLAPK
+502 MTSIGSLAPMF
-512 ISTASTAVSTFS
+512 STALTAVSSFS
-524 AGLVLPLAPIAAIAA
+524 AGLALPLAPIAAIAA
-539 AVTALILI
+539 AVTALILMV
-547 IADLYKN
+547 ADLYKN

-570 EILSTVLTEIQ
+570 DFLSAVLTEIQ

-601 IVATTQVFADALS
+601 IVATTQLFADILS
-614 GNWENISSDITNIVT
+614 GNWENIGSDITNIVA

-652 VLYPKLVSVWNTIKT
+652 VLYPKLVSIWNTIKT

-686 LVTSLVNMGSSFY
+686 LVTSLVNMGSAFY
-699 NAGVNA
+699 NAGCNA

-728 NWLKDKLAFWRSA
+728 NWLKEKLAFWRST

-764 YKANV
+764 YKAILH
-769 NVNGNGNVNE
+769 
-779 KGNGEG
+779 KGERVLT
-785 NENASQD
+785 AQ
-792 GQPHP
+792 
-797 FHPPSVEEVRAYCEN
+797 EN
-812 KGYRISPERFMDY
+812 KTYQSNVTTQSGDTNVSVTQNFYNSSEN
-825 YTANGWRLG
+825 TA
-834 KSEMKDWKA
+834 
-843 VVRNWERKEA
+843 RKEQ
-853 KQTENVSGYCRQES
+853 KELQRTFRKLGFT
-867 GKGVKGYGR
+867 GV
-876 CEGADAGSE
+876 
-885 KYDGT
+885 
-890 VL
+890 

>member
-547 IADLYKN
+547 IADLYK
-554 NEDFRNNIQII
+554 
-565 WNSIK
+565 K
-570 EILSTVLTEIQ
+570 
-581 TNFSFV
+581 
-587 WDAVKVIVETALNL
+587 
-601 IVATTQVFADALS
+601 
-614 GNWENISSDITNIVT
+614 
-629 ILKDGILSLFTVLK
+629 
-643 DGILNLITN
+643 
-652 VLYPKLVSVWNTIKT
+652 
-667 AVLQKVTEIKTNAV
+667 
-681 NKFNE
+681 
-686 LVTSLVNMGSSFY
+686 
-699 NAGVNA
+699 
-705 FQNLWEG
+705 
-712 MKEIWRSLKD
+712 
-722 WVTDTI
+722 
-728 NWLKDKLAFWRSA
+728 
-741 NREMSDDADGSHAG
+741 
-755 GLDYVPFDG
+755 
-764 YKANV
+764 
-769 NVNGNGNVNE
+769 
-779 KGNGEG
+779 
-785 NENASQD
+785 
-792 GQPHP
+792 
-797 FHPPSVEEVRAYCEN
+797 
-812 KGYRISPERFMDY
+812 
-825 YTANGWRLG
+825 
-834 KSEMKDWKA
+834 
-843 VVRNWERKEA
+843 
-853 KQTENVSGYCRQES
+853 
-867 GKGVKGYGR
+867 YG
-876 CEGADAGSE
+876 
-885 KYDGT
+885 T
-890 VL
+890 L

>member
-31 TTTQKQLNEVQKA
+31 STTQKQLNEVQKA

-72 LQTLKDAQSQVEEQ
+72 LQTLKDAQAQVEEQ
-86 YQNGEID
+86 YRNGEID

-101 RELITTENQLKELE
+101 RELITTENQLKNLE
-115 KDVARSNVTI
+115 KETAKSNAAI
-125 NSFGEKMKETGGKLT
+125 NSFGEKMEETGGKLT
-140 AAGKAV
+140 AAGKTI
-146 MPVSAAV
+146 MPLSAAV

-181 EVPLDELRSQI
+181 EVPLDSLRSQI
-192 LALSSQTGISAN
+192 LELSSQTGISAN

-218 KTGDAVNFVTNS
+218 KTGDAVNFVTKS

-242 AALDV
+242 SALDV

-302 QLCAGYAK
+302 QLCTGYAK

-330 ELGKR
+330 ELGKS

-491 AGPLLVVLGTL
+491 AGPLLVVLGML
-502 MTSIGSLAPK
+502 MTSIGSLAPMF
-512 ISTASTAVSTFS
+512 STAVTAVSSFS
-524 AGLVLPLAPIAAIAA
+524 AGLALLLAPIAAI
-539 AVTALILI
+539 VTALILI

-570 EILSTVLTEIQ
+570 DFLSAVLTEIQ
-581 TNFSFV
+581 TKFSFV

-601 IVATTQVFADALS
+601 IVAATQLFADIIS

-629 ILKDGILSLFTVLK
+629 ILKDGVLSLFTVSK
-643 DGILNLITN
+643 DGILNIITN
-652 VLYPKLVSVWNTIKT
+652 VLYPKLVSIWNTIKT
-667 AVLQKVTEIKTNAV
+667 AVLQKVTEIKTNAI

-699 NAGVNA
+699 NAGCNA
-705 FQNLWEG
+705 FSSLWNG

-728 NWLKDKLAFWRSA
+728 NWLKEKLAFWRSA

-764 YKANV
+764 YKAILH
-769 NVNGNGNVNE
+769 
-779 KGNGEG
+779 KGERVLT
-785 NENASQD
+785 AQ
-792 GQPHP
+792 
-797 FHPPSVEEVRAYCEN
+797 EN
-812 KGYRISPERFMDY
+812 KTYQSNVTTQSGDTNVTVTQNFYNSSEN
-825 YTANGWRLG
+825 TARKEQKELQRTFRRLG
-834 KSEMKDWKA
+834 F
-843 VVRNWERKEA
+843 
-853 KQTENVSGYCRQES
+853 T
-867 GKGVKGYGR
+867 GV
-876 CEGADAGSE
+876 
-885 KYDGT
+885 
-890 VL
+890 

>member
-31 TTTQKQLNEVQKA
+31 STTQKQLNEVQKA

-764 YKANV
+764 YKAILH
-769 NVNGNGNVNE
+769 
-779 KGNGEG
+779 KGERVLT
-785 NENASQD
+785 AQ
-792 GQPHP
+792 
-797 FHPPSVEEVRAYCEN
+797 EN
-812 KGYRISPERFMDY
+812 KTYQSNVTTKSGDTNVTVTQNFYNSSEN
-825 YTANGWRLG
+825 TA
-834 KSEMKDWKA
+834 
-843 VVRNWERKEA
+843 RKEQ
-853 KQTENVSGYCRQES
+853 KELQRTFRKLGFT
-867 GKGVKGYGR
+867 GV
-876 CEGADAGSE
+876 
-885 KYDGT
+885 
-890 VL
+890 

>member
-31 TTTQKQLNEVQKA
+31 STTQKQLNEVQKA
-44 LKLDPSNTELLAQK
+44 LKLDPSNTELLTQK

-72 LQTLKDAQSQVEEQ
+72 LQTLKDVQSQVEEQ

-330 ELGKR
+330 ELGKS

-356 NGASLADVLSILKES
+356 GGASLADVLSILKES

-397 DSAEDFNST
+397 DSAEDFNDT

-415 ATESAFE
+415 ATDSAFE

-473 LPSGIQAIIVV
+473 LPMGIQTIIVV

-491 AGPLLVVLGTL
+491 AGPLLIMLGTL
-502 MTSIGSLAPK
+502 MTSIGSLAPM
-512 ISTASTAVSTFS
+512 ISTASTAISTFS
-524 AGLVLPLAPIAAIAA
+524 AGLTWPLAPIAAIAA

-547 IADLYKN
+547 VADLYKN

-570 EILSTVLTEIQ
+570 DFFNRVLSEIQ

-587 WDAVKVIVETALNL
+587 WDALKVIVETALNY
-601 IVATTQVFADALS
+601 IVSITQLFADIFS
-614 GNWENISSDITNIVT
+614 GNWENIGSDITNIVT
-629 ILKDGILSLFTVLK
+629 VLKDGILSLFTVLK

-652 VLYPKLVSVWNTIKT
+652 VLYPKLVSIWNTIKT

-699 NAGVNA
+699 NAGCNA
-705 FQNLWEG
+705 FSSLWNG

-728 NWLKDKLAFWRSA
+728 DWLKEKLAFWRSA

-764 YKANV
+764 YKAILH
-769 NVNGNGNVNE
+769 
-779 KGNGEG
+779 KGERVLT
-785 NENASQD
+785 AQ
-792 GQPHP
+792 
-797 FHPPSVEEVRAYCEN
+797 EN
-812 KGYRISPERFMDY
+812 KTYQSNVTTKSGDTNVTVTQNFYNSSEN
-825 YTANGWRLG
+825 TA
-834 KSEMKDWKA
+834 
-843 VVRNWERKEA
+843 RKEQ
-853 KQTENVSGYCRQES
+853 KELQRTFRKLGFT
-867 GKGVKGYGR
+867 GV
-876 CEGADAGSE
+876 
-885 KYDGT
+885 
-890 VL
+890 

>member
-31 TTTQKQLNEVQKA
+31 STTQKQLNEIQRA
-44 LKLDPSNTELLAQK
+44 LKLDLSNAELLSQK

-72 LQTLKDAQSQVEEQ
+72 LQTLKDAQEQVEEQ
-86 YQNGEID
+86 YRNGEID
-93 QGKYDAFR
+93 QGKYEAFR
-101 RELITTENQLKELE
+101 RELISTENQLKKLE
-115 KDVARSNVTI
+115 KEAAKSNAAI
-125 NSFGEKMKETGGKLT
+125 NSFGEKMKDTGGKLT
-140 AAGKAV
+140 AAGKTI
-146 MPVSAAV
+146 MPLSAAV
-153 AGIGTAAAVSAVNFE
+153 VGIGTAAAVSAVDFE

-181 EVPLDELRSQI
+181 EIPLDELRSQI
-192 LALSSQTGISAN
+192 LYLSSQTGISAN

-252 NAYGMEASE
+252 NSYGMEASE

-330 ELGKR
+330 ELGKS

-356 NGASLADVLSILKES
+356 NGASLADVLSVLKDS

-397 DSAEDFNST
+397 DSADDFNAT
-406 LAQMRESTG
+406 LVQMRESTG
-415 ATESAFE
+415 ATDSAFE
-422 KLQTNSSKINKAV
+422 KLQTNSTKINKAV
-435 NAVKNTFII
+435 NAVKNTFIV
-444 LGGVILDTFSPA
+444 LGGVILDTFSPV

-467 CGWISS
+467 CRWISS
-473 LPSGIQAIIVV
+473 LPIGIQTIIVV

-502 MTSIGSLAPK
+502 MTSIGSLAPLL
-512 ISTASTAVSTFS
+512 STAVTAISAFS
-524 AGLVLPLAPIAAIAA
+524 AGLALPLAPIAAIAA
-539 AVTALILI
+539 AVAALILI
-547 IADLYKN
+547 IVDLYKN

-570 EILSTVLTEIQ
+570 DFLSAVLAEIQ
-581 TNFSFV
+581 TTFSFV
-587 WDAVKVIVETALNL
+587 WNAVKVIVETALNL
-601 IVATTQVFADALS
+601 IVAATQLFADIFS
-614 GNWENISSDITNIVT
+614 GNWENISSDITNIVRF
-629 ILKDGILSLFTVLK
+629 LYKGIIINHNK
-643 DGILNLITN
+643 NRANL
-652 VLYPKLVSVWNTIKT
+652 
-667 AVLQKVTEIKTNAV
+667 
-681 NKFNE
+681 
-686 LVTSLVNMGSSFY
+686 
-699 NAGVNA
+699 
-705 FQNLWEG
+705 
-712 MKEIWRSLKD
+712 
-722 WVTDTI
+722 
-728 NWLKDKLAFWRSA
+728 
-741 NREMSDDADGSHAG
+741 H
-755 GLDYVPFDG
+755 
-764 YKANV
+764 
-769 NVNGNGNVNE
+769 
-779 KGNGEG
+779 
-785 NENASQD
+785 
-792 GQPHP
+792 
-797 FHPPSVEEVRAYCEN
+797 
-812 KGYRISPERFMDY
+812 
-825 YTANGWRLG
+825 
-834 KSEMKDWKA
+834 
-843 VVRNWERKEA
+843 
-853 KQTENVSGYCRQES
+853 
-867 GKGVKGYGR
+867 
-876 CEGADAGSE
+876 
-885 KYDGT
+885 
-890 VL
+890 

>member
-31 TTTQKQLNEVQKA
+31 STTQKQLNEVQKA
-44 LKLDPSNTELLAQK
+44 LKLDPSNAELLAQK
-58 YRLLTEKA
+58 YRLLMEKA

-72 LQTLKDAQSQVEEQ
+72 LQTLKDAQVQVEEQ
-86 YQNGEID
+86 YRNGEID
-93 QGKYDAFR
+93 QGKYEAFC
-101 RELITTENQLKELE
+101 RELISTENQLKSLE
-115 KDVARSNVTI
+115 KEVAKSNATI
-125 NSFGEKMKETGGKLT
+125 NSFGEKMKDTGGKLT

-146 MPVSAAV
+146 MPLSAAV
-153 AGIGTAAAVSAVNFE
+153 AGIGTAAAVSAVSFE

-192 LALSSQTGISAN
+192 LSLSSQTGISAN

-293 ANAYHVQLD
+293 ANAYNVQLD

-310 MTANGVATAESTTYM
+310 MTANGVVTAESTTYM

-330 ELGKR
+330 ELGKS

-346 TGKSFAELME
+346 TGKSFAELMAD
-356 NGASLADVLSILKES
+356 GVSLADVLSVLKDS

-397 DSAEDFNST
+397 DSAEDFNAT

-415 ATESAFE
+415 ATETAFE

-435 NAVKNTFII
+435 NAVKNTFIV

-456 IDAVTGGIQKL
+456 IDTVTGGIQKL
-467 CGWISS
+467 CQWISS
-473 LPSGIQAIIVV
+473 LPMGIQTVIVV

-491 AGPLLVVLGTL
+491 AGPLLVILGTL
-502 MTSIGSLAPK
+502 MTSIGSLAPLF
-512 ISTASTAVSTFS
+512 STAVTAVSAFS
-524 AGLVLPLAPIAAIAA
+524 AGLALPLAPIAAIAA
-539 AVTALILI
+539 AVAALILI
-547 IADLYKN
+547 IVDLYKN

-570 EILSTVLTEIQ
+570 DFFSAVLTEIQ

-601 IVATTQVFADALS
+601 IVAATQLFADIFS

-629 ILKDGILSLFTVLK
+629 VLKDGILSLFTVLK
-643 DGILNLITN
+643 DGILNIITN
-652 VLYPKLVSVWNTIKT
+652 VLYPKLVSIWNTIKT
-667 AVLQKVTEIKTNAV
+667 AVLQKVTEIKTNAI

-686 LVTSLVNMGSSFY
+686 LVNSLVNMGSSFY
-699 NAGVNA
+699 NAGCNA
-705 FQNLWEG
+705 FSSLWNG

-741 NREMSDDADGSHAG
+741 NEEMSEGADGSHAG

-764 YKANV
+764 YKAILH
-769 NVNGNGNVNE
+769 
-779 KGNGEG
+779 KGERVLT
-785 NENASQD
+785 AQ
-792 GQPHP
+792 
-797 FHPPSVEEVRAYCEN
+797 EN
-812 KGYRISPERFMDY
+812 KTYQNNTTNKNGDTNVSVTQNFYNSSEN
-825 YTANGWRLG
+825 TARKEQKELQRTFRRLG
-834 KSEMKDWKA
+834 F
-843 VVRNWERKEA
+843 
-853 KQTENVSGYCRQES
+853 T
-867 GKGVKGYGR
+867 GV
-876 CEGADAGSE
+876 
-885 KYDGT
+885 
-890 VL
+890 

>member
-389 KAGLILLG
+389 MAGLILLG

-764 YKANV
+764 YKAILH
-769 NVNGNGNVNE
+769 
-779 KGNGEG
+779 KGERVLT
-785 NENASQD
+785 AQ
-792 GQPHP
+792 
-797 FHPPSVEEVRAYCEN
+797 EN
-812 KGYRISPERFMDY
+812 KTYQSNVTTKSGDTNVTVTQNFYNSSEN
-825 YTANGWRLG
+825 TA
-834 KSEMKDWKA
+834 
-843 VVRNWERKEA
+843 RKEQ
-853 KQTENVSGYCRQES
+853 KELQRTFRKLGFT
-867 GKGVKGYGR
+867 GV
-876 CEGADAGSE
+876 
-885 KYDGT
+885 
-890 VL
+890 

>member
-31 TTTQKQLNEVQKA
+31 STTQKQLNEVQKA

-502 MTSIGSLAPK
+502 MTSIGSLAPM

-524 AGLVLPLAPIAAIAA
+524 AGLALPLAPIAAIAA

-728 NWLKDKLAFWRSA
+728 NWLKDKLA
-741 NREMSDDADGSHAG
+741 
-755 GLDYVPFDG
+755 GL
-764 YKANV
+764 
-769 NVNGNGNVNE
+769 
-779 KGNGEG
+779 
-785 NENASQD
+785 
-792 GQPHP
+792 
-797 FHPPSVEEVRAYCEN
+797 
-812 KGYRISPERFMDY
+812 
-825 YTANGWRLG
+825 
-834 KSEMKDWKA
+834 
-843 VVRNWERKEA
+843 
-853 KQTENVSGYCRQES
+853 
-867 GKGVKGYGR
+867 
-876 CEGADAGSE
+876 
-885 KYDGT
+885 
-890 VL
+890 

>member
-14 ADTTDLS
+14 ADTTDLG

-31 TTTQKQLNEVQKA
+31 STTQKQLNEVQKA

-242 AALDV
+242 SALDV

-302 QLCAGYAK
+302 QLCTGYAK

-330 ELGKR
+330 ELGKS

-356 NGASLADVLSILKES
+356 NGASLADVLSILKDS

-397 DSAEDFNST
+397 DSADDFNAT

-415 ATESAFE
+415 AAESAFE

-456 IDAVTGGIQKL
+456 INAVTISIQRL
-467 CGWISS
+467 CEWVSS
-473 LPSGIQAIIVV
+473 LPTGIQTVIVV

-491 AGPLLVVLGTL
+491 TGPLLVVLGTL
-502 MTSIGSLAPK
+502 MTSIGSLAPLF
-512 ISTASTAVSTFS
+512 STAVTAISAFST
-524 AGLVLPLAPIAAIAA
+524 GLALPLAPIAAIAA

-547 IADLYKN
+547 VADLYKN

-570 EILSTVLTEIQ
+570 DFFNTVLSEIQ

-587 WDAVKVIVETALNL
+587 WDAVKVIVETALNY
-601 IVATTQVFADALS
+601 IVSITQLFADIFS
-614 GNWENISSDITNIVT
+614 GNWENISGDITNIVT
-629 ILKDGILSLFTVLK
+629 VLKDGILSLFTVLK

-699 NAGVNA
+699 NAGCNA
-705 FQNLWEG
+705 FSSLWNG
-712 MKEIWRSLKD
+712 MKEIWSSLKD

-728 NWLKDKLAFWRSA
+728 DWLKEKLAFWRSA

-764 YKANV
+764 YKAILH
-769 NVNGNGNVNE
+769 
-779 KGNGEG
+779 KGERVLT
-785 NENASQD
+785 AQ
-792 GQPHP
+792 
-797 FHPPSVEEVRAYCEN
+797 EN
-812 KGYRISPERFMDY
+812 KTYQSNVTTKSGDTNVTVTQNFYNSSEN
-825 YTANGWRLG
+825 TA
-834 KSEMKDWKA
+834 
-843 VVRNWERKEA
+843 RKEQ
-853 KQTENVSGYCRQES
+853 KELQRTFRKLGFM
-867 GKGVKGYGR
+867 GV
-876 CEGADAGSE
+876 
-885 KYDGT
+885 
-890 VL
+890 

>member
-31 TTTQKQLNEVQKA
+31 STTQKQLNEVQKA
-44 LKLDPSNTELLAQK
+44 LKLDPSNVELLAQK
-58 YRLLTEKA
+58 YRLLMEKA

-72 LQTLKDAQSQVEEQ
+72 LQTLKDAQAQVEEQ
-86 YQNGEID
+86 YRNGEID

-101 RELITTENQLKELE
+101 RELISTENQLKNLE
-115 KDVARSNVTI
+115 KEAARSNATI

-146 MPVSAAV
+146 MPLSAAV
-153 AGIGTAAAVSAVNFE
+153 AGIGTAAAVSAVDFE

-192 LALSSQTGISAN
+192 LSLSSQTGISAN

-261 VTNVSDMLIQTQ
+261 VTNVSDMMIQTQ

-330 ELGKR
+330 ELGKS
-335 GTTVSDILKEK
+335 GTKVSDILKER

-356 NGASLADVLSILKES
+356 NGASLADVLSVLKKS

-415 ATESAFE
+415 ATETAFE

-435 NAVKNTFII
+435 NAVKNTFIV

-456 IDAVTGGIQKL
+456 IDTVTGGIQKL
-467 CGWISS
+467 CEWISS
-473 LPSGIQAIIVV
+473 LPTGIQTVSVV

-491 AGPLLVVLGTL
+491 AGPLLVILGTL
-502 MTSIGSLAPK
+502 MTSIGSLAPMF
-512 ISTASTAVSTFS
+512 STAVTAVSAFS
-524 AGLVLPLAPIAAIAA
+524 AGLALPLAPIAAIAA
-539 AVTALILI
+539 AMAALILI
-547 IADLYKN
+547 IVDLYKN

-570 EILSTVLTEIQ
+570 EILSNVLSEIQ

-601 IVATTQVFADALS
+601 IVAATQLFADIFS

-629 ILKDGILSLFTVLK
+629 VLKDGIISLFTVLK

-652 VLYPKLVSVWNTIKT
+652 ILYPKLVSIWNTIKT
-667 AVLQKVTEIKTNAV
+667 AVLQKVTEIKTNAI

-686 LVTSLVNMGSSFY
+686 LVILS
-699 NAGVNA
+699 
-705 FQNLWEG
+705 
-712 MKEIWRSLKD
+712 
-722 WVTDTI
+722 
-728 NWLKDKLAFWRSA
+728 
-741 NREMSDDADGSHAG
+741 
-755 GLDYVPFDG
+755 
-764 YKANV
+764 
-769 NVNGNGNVNE
+769 
-779 KGNGEG
+779 
-785 NENASQD
+785 
-792 GQPHP
+792 
-797 FHPPSVEEVRAYCEN
+797 
-812 KGYRISPERFMDY
+812 
-825 YTANGWRLG
+825 
-834 KSEMKDWKA
+834 
-843 VVRNWERKEA
+843 
-853 KQTENVSGYCRQES
+853 
-867 GKGVKGYGR
+867 
-876 CEGADAGSE
+876 
-885 KYDGT
+885 
-890 VL
+890 

>member
-31 TTTQKQLNEVQKA
+31 STTQKQLNEVQKA

-86 YQNGEID
+86 YRNGEID

-252 NAYGMEASE
+252 NAYGLEASE
-261 VTNVSDMLIQTQ
+261 VTNVSYMLIQTQ

-397 DSAEDFNST
+397 DSAEDFNGT

-456 IDAVTGGIQKL
+456 IDAVTSGIQKL
-467 CGWISS
+467 CEWVSS
-473 LPSGIQAIIVV
+473 LPTGIQTVIVV

-502 MTSIGSLAPK
+502 MTSIGSLAPMF
-512 ISTASTAVSTFS
+512 STAVTAVSSFS
-524 AGLVLPLAPIAAIAA
+524 AGLALPLAPIAAIVA

-547 IADLYKN
+547 VADLYKN

-601 IVATTQVFADALS
+601 IVAATQLFADIFS

-629 ILKDGILSLFTVLK
+629 VLKDGVVSLFVVLK

-699 NAGVNA
+699 NAGCNA
-705 FQNLWEG
+705 FDSLWNG

-728 NWLKDKLAFWRSA
+728 DWLKEKLAFWRSA
-741 NREMSDDADGSHAG
+741 NREMSEGADGSHAG

-764 YKANV
+764 YKAILH
-769 NVNGNGNVNE
+769 
-779 KGNGEG
+779 KGERVLT
-785 NENASQD
+785 AQ
-792 GQPHP
+792 
-797 FHPPSVEEVRAYCEN
+797 EN
-812 KGYRISPERFMDY
+812 KTYQNNTTNKSGDTNVSVTQNFYNSSEN
-825 YTANGWRLG
+825 TARKEQKELQRTFRRLG
-834 KSEMKDWKA
+834 F
-843 VVRNWERKEA
+843 
-853 KQTENVSGYCRQES
+853 T
-867 GKGVKGYGR
+867 GV
-876 CEGADAGSE
+876 
-885 KYDGT
+885 
-890 VL
+890 

>member
-310 MTANGVATAESTTYM
+310 MTANGVATAESTTYI

-330 ELGKR
+330 ELGKS
-335 GTTVSDILKEK
+335 GTKVSDILKEK

-397 DSAEDFNST
+397 DSAEDFNDT

-456 IDAVTGGIQKL
+456 INAVTGGIQKL
-467 CGWISS
+467 CEWVSS
-473 LPSGIQAIIVV
+473 LPTGIQTVIVV

-502 MTSIGSLAPK
+502 MTSIGSLAPLF
-512 ISTASTAVSTFS
+512 STAVTAISTFS
-524 AGLVLPLAPIAAIAA
+524 AGLALPLAPIAAIAA

-547 IADLYKN
+547 VADLYKN

-570 EILSTVLTEIQ
+570 DFFNTVLSEIQ

-587 WDAVKVIVETALNL
+587 WDAVKVIVETALNY
-601 IVATTQVFADALS
+601 IVAVTQLFADIFS
-614 GNWENISSDITNIVT
+614 GNWENIGSDITNIVAV
-629 ILKDGILSLFTVLK
+629 LKDGILNLFIVLK

-699 NAGVNA
+699 NAGCNA
-705 FQNLWEG
+705 FQNLWNG

-741 NREMSDDADGSHAG
+741 NDEMNDGADGSHAG

-764 YKANV
+764 YKAILH
-769 NVNGNGNVNE
+769 
-779 KGNGEG
+779 KGERVLT
-785 NENASQD
+785 AQ
-792 GQPHP
+792 
-797 FHPPSVEEVRAYCEN
+797 EN
-812 KGYRISPERFMDY
+812 KTYKNNTTNKSGDTNVSVTQNFYNSSEN
-825 YTANGWRLG
+825 TA
-834 KSEMKDWKA
+834 
-843 VVRNWERKEA
+843 RKEQ
-853 KQTENVSGYCRQES
+853 KELQRTFRKLGFT
-867 GKGVKGYGR
+867 GV
-876 CEGADAGSE
+876 
-885 KYDGT
+885 
-890 VL
+890 